1 MTTPKPPKN
10 LAPYNKELRR
20 IERFM
25 RAAEKRGFTF
35 LTDIPEKKPTPT
47 KRDVE
52 RLKKLTPEKL
62 YSRAYYTDDSGKQVP
77 ASPQRGG
84 KWMPTKSGEITVG
97 GKRQNYQAAM
107 RAAYKRM
114 SRAEARRKAQ
124 SERAAERRASKAAQK
139 AVAKREAEQ
148 ARQEARAAGYQN
160 IIDNLKDPLIA
171 FTPSYR
177 WDDVAKQTAI
187 QYHNFF
193 ERVLNAAESELGA
206 AELARRI
213 QNNGV
218 ELQEIID
225 EMLYKYYHTAEEARF
240 NLNRFVRLIMGKDAN
255 LADYS
260 PGKGEPLAE
269 EAEYYTAADGSSFSN
284 EYAVRGMSSGY
295 YDAERGAPVAP
306 TLEITTGAN
315 DMIRVQGGVISM
327 DDFLRGG
334 GVMPFEKPG

>member
-1 MTTPKPPKN
+1 MATPKN
-10 LAPYNKELRR
+10 LEPYNKELRR

-62 YSRAYYTDDSGKQVP
+62 YSRAYYIDDSGNEVP

-84 KWMPTKSGEITVG
+84 KWVPTKSGQITVS
-97 GKRQNYQAAM
+97 GKKQNYQAAM

-124 SERAAERRASKAAQK
+124 SERATERRVSK
-139 AVAKREAEQ
+139 AEQ

-206 AELARRI
+206 AKLARRI

-260 PGKGEPLAE
+260 PGKGETLAE

-284 EYAVRGMSSGY
+284 EYAVRGMSSSY
-295 YDAERGAPVAP
+295 YDAERGAPVDT
-306 TLEITTGAN
+306 TLEITTGAS
-315 DMIRVQGGVISM
+315 DMIRIQGGVISM

>member
-1 MTTPKPPKN
+1 MANPKPPKN

-62 YSRAYYTDDSGKQVP
+62 YSLAYYTDDSGKQVP

-84 KWMPTKSGEITVG
+84 KWMPTKSGQITVS
-97 GKRQNYQAAM
+97 GKKQNYQAAM

-114 SRAEARRKAQ
+114 ARAEARRNAQ
-124 SERAAERRASKAAQK
+124 AERSAERRASKAAQK

-148 ARQEARAAGYQN
+148 ARQEARSAGYQN

-240 NLNRFVRLIMGKDAN
+240 NLNRFVRIIMGKDAN

-260 PGKGEPLAE
+260 PGKGETLAE

-295 YDAERGAPVAP
+295 YDAERGAPVDA
-306 TLEITTGAN
+306 TLEITTGAS

>member
-1 MTTPKPPKN
+1 MATPKPPKN
-10 LAPYNKELRR
+10 LAAYNKELRR

-25 RAAEKRGFTF
+25 RSAEQRGFTF
-35 LTDIPEKKPTPT
+35 LTDIPEQKAKPT

-62 YSRAYYTDDSGKQVP
+62 YSRAYYTDDSGNQVP

-84 KWMPTKSGEITVG
+84 KWMPTKSGQITVG
-97 GKRQNYQAAM
+97 GKKQNYQAAM

-114 SRAEARRKAQ
+114 ARAQ
-124 SERAAERRASKAAQK
+124 AERRESKEAQR

-148 ARQEARAAGYQN
+148 ARQEARAASYQN

-260 PGKGEPLAE
+260 PGKGETLAE

-284 EYAVRGMSSGY
+284 EYAVRGMSGGY
-295 YDAERGAPVAP
+295 YDAERGAPVDT
-306 TLEITTGAN
+306 TLEITTGAS

>member
-1 MTTPKPPKN
+1 MAIPKAPKN
-10 LAPYNKELRR
+10 LAAYNKELRR

-25 RAAEKRGFTF
+25 RSAEKRGFTF
-35 LTDIPEKKPTPT
+35 LTTTPERKSKPT

-52 RLKKLTPEKL
+52 RLHRITPETL
-62 YSRAYYTDDSGKQVP
+62 YAKSYYIEDGKEIP
-77 ASPQRGG
+77 GSPYQRGG
-84 KWMPTKSGEITVG
+84 KWKEPVG
-97 GKRQNYQAAM
+97 GLITYHGYQFGYRNLLNQAKRRLKNAKLSDEEKAA
-107 RAAYKRM
+107 
-114 SRAEARRKAQ
+114 RKAAAK
-124 SERAAERRASKAAQK
+124 ERKNARARERRAQQRMQK
-139 AVAKREAEQ
+139 EA
-148 ARQEARAAGYQN
+148 ARAASYQN

-255 LADYS
+255 LGDYS
-260 PGKGEPLAE
+260 PGKAETLAE

-295 YDAERGAPVAP
+295 YDAERGAPVDT
-306 TLEITTGAN
+306 TLEITTGAS

>member
-1 MTTPKPPKN
+1 MATPKPPKN
-10 LAPYNKELRR
+10 LAAYNKELRR

-25 RAAEKRGFTF
+25 RSAEQRGFTF
-35 LTDIPEKKPTPT
+35 LTDIPEQKAKPT

-62 YSRAYYTDDSGKQVP
+62 YSRAYYTDVSGNQVP

-84 KWMPTKSGEITVG
+84 KWMPTKSGQITVG
-97 GKRQNYQAAM
+97 GKKQNYQAAM

-114 SRAEARRKAQ
+114 ARAQ
-124 SERAAERRASKAAQK
+124 AERRESKEAQR

-148 ARQEARAAGYQN
+148 ARQEARAASYQN

-260 PGKGEPLAE
+260 PGKGETLAE

-284 EYAVRGMSSGY
+284 EYAVRGMSGGY
-295 YDAERGAPVAP
+295 YDAERGAPVDT
-306 TLEITTGAN
+306 TLEITTGAS

>member
-1 MTTPKPPKN
+1 MATPKPPKN
-10 LAPYNKELRR
+10 LAAYNKELRR

-25 RAAEKRGFTF
+25 RSAEQRGFTF
-35 LTDIPEKKPTPT
+35 LTDIPEQKAKPT

-62 YSRAYYTDDSGKQVP
+62 YSRAYYTDDSGNQVP

-84 KWMPTKSGEITVG
+84 KWMPTKSGQITVG
-97 GKRQNYQAAM
+97 GKKQNYQAAM

-114 SRAEARRKAQ
+114 ARAQ
-124 SERAAERRASKAAQK
+124 AERRESKEAQR

-148 ARQEARAAGYQN
+148 ARPEARAASYQN

-260 PGKGEPLAE
+260 PGKGETLAE

-284 EYAVRGMSSGY
+284 EYAVRGMSGGY
-295 YDAERGAPVAP
+295 YDAERGAPVDT
-306 TLEITTGAN
+306 TLEITTGAS

>member
-1 MTTPKPPKN
+1 MATPKPPKN
-10 LAPYNKELRR
+10 LAAYNKELRR

-25 RAAEKRGFTF
+25 RSAEQRGFTF

-62 YSRAYYTDDSGKQVP
+62 YSRAYYTDDSGNQVP

-84 KWMPTKSGEITVG
+84 KWMPTKSGQITVG
-97 GKRQNYQAAM
+97 GKKQNYQAAM

-114 SRAEARRKAQ
+114 ARAQ
-124 SERAAERRASKAAQK
+124 AERRESKEAQR

-148 ARQEARAAGYQN
+148 ARQEARAASYQN

-260 PGKGEPLAE
+260 PGKGETLAE

-284 EYAVRGMSSGY
+284 EYAVRGMSGGY
-295 YDAERGAPVAP
+295 YDAERGAPVDT
-306 TLEITTGAN
+306 TLEITTGAS

>member
-1 MTTPKPPKN
+1 MATPKPPKN

-25 RAAEKRGFTF
+25 RSAEQRGFTF
-35 LTDIPEKKPTPT
+35 LTDIPEQKAKPT

-62 YSRAYYTDDSGKQVP
+62 YSRAYYTDDSGNQVP

-114 SRAEARRKAQ
+114 SRAEA
-124 SERAAERRASKAAQK
+124 ERAAERRASKAAKK

-148 ARQEARAAGYQN
+148 ARQEARAASYQN

-255 LADYS
+255 LGDYS
-260 PGKGEPLAE
+260 PGKAEALAE

-295 YDAERGAPVAP
+295 YDAERGAQVAP

>member
-1 MTTPKPPKN
+1 MVTPKPPKN

-62 YSRAYYTDDSGKQVP
+62 YSRAYYTDDSGNQVP

-84 KWMPTKSGEITVG
+84 RWIPTKSGQITVS
-97 GKRQNYQAAM
+97 GKKQNYQAAK

-114 SRAEARRKAQ
+114 ARAEARRDAQ
-124 SERAAERRASKAAQK
+124 AERAAERRASKA
-139 AVAKREAEQ
+139 EQ
-148 ARQEARAAGYQN
+148 SRQEVRAAGYQN
-160 IIDNLKDPLIA
+160 IIGNLKDPLIA

-240 NLNRFVRLIMGKDAN
+240 NLNRFVRIIMGKDAN

-260 PGKGEPLAE
+260 PGKGETLAE

-295 YDAERGAPVAP
+295 YDAERGAPV
-306 TLEITTGAN
+306 EITTGAG

>member
-1 MTTPKPPKN
+1 MATPKPPKN
-10 LAPYNKELRR
+10 LAAYNKELRR

-25 RAAEKRGFTF
+25 RSAEQRGFTF
-35 LTDIPEKKPTPT
+35 LTDIPEQKAKPT

-62 YSRAYYTDDSGKQVP
+62 YSRAYYTDDSGNQVP

-84 KWMPTKSGEITVG
+84 KWMPTKSGQITVG
-97 GKRQNYQAAM
+97 GKKQNYQAAM

-114 SRAEARRKAQ
+114 ARAQ
-124 SERAAERRASKAAQK
+124 AERRESKEAQR

-148 ARQEARAAGYQN
+148 ARQEARAASYQN

-255 LADYS
+255 LVDYS
-260 PGKGEPLAE
+260 PGKGETLAE

-284 EYAVRGMSSGY
+284 EYAVRGMSGGY
-295 YDAERGAPVAP
+295 YDAERGAPVDT
-306 TLEITTGAN
+306 TLEIATGAS

>member
-1 MTTPKPPKN
+1 MATPKPPKN

-35 LTDIPEKKPTPT
+35 LTDIPEKKAKPT

-62 YSRAYYTDDSGKQVP
+62 YRRAYYIDDSGNQVP

-84 KWMPTKSGEITVG
+84 KWMPTKSGQITVD
-97 GKRQNYQAAM
+97 GKKQNYQVAM

-114 SRAEARRKAQ
+114 SRAQ

-295 YDAERGAPVAP
+295 YDAERGAPV
-306 TLEITTGAN
+306 EITTGAS

-327 DDFLRGG
+327 DEFLRGG
-334 GVMPFEKPG
+334 GVMPFEKPD

>member
-1 MTTPKPPKN
+1 MATPKN
-10 LAPYNKELRR
+10 LEPYNKELRR

-62 YSRAYYTDDSGKQVP
+62 YSRAYYIDDSGNEVP

-84 KWMPTKSGEITVG
+84 KWMPTKSGQITVS
-97 GKRQNYQAAM
+97 GKKQNYQAAM

-124 SERAAERRASKAAQK
+124 SERATERRVSK
-139 AVAKREAEQ
+139 AEQ

-206 AELARRI
+206 AKLARRI

-240 NLNRFVRLIMGKDAN
+240 NLNRFVRLVMGKDAN

-260 PGKGEPLAE
+260 PGKGETLAE

-284 EYAVRGMSSGY
+284 EYAVRGMSSSY
-295 YDAERGAPVAP
+295 YDAERGAPVDT
-306 TLEITTGAN
+306 TLEITTGAS
-315 DMIRVQGGVISM
+315 DMIRIQGGVISM

>member
-1 MTTPKPPKN
+1 
-10 LAPYNKELRR
+10 
-20 IERFM
+20 M

-35 LTDIPEKKPTPT
+35 LTDIPEKKEKPT

-62 YSRAYYTDDSGKQVP
+62 YSRAYYTDDSGNQVP

-97 GKRQNYQAAM
+97 GKKQNYQAAM

-114 SRAEARRKAQ
+114 SRAEARREAQ
-124 SERAAERRASKAAQK
+124 SERAAQK

-206 AELARRI
+206 DELARRI

-240 NLNRFVRLIMGKDAN
+240 NLSRFVRLIMGKDAN
-255 LADYS
+255 IADYS
-260 PGKGEPLAE
+260 PGKAETLAE

-295 YDAERGAPVAP
+295 YDAERGAPVD
-306 TLEITTGAN
+306 TSLEITTGAS
-315 DMIRVQGGVISM
+315 DMIRVQGGGISM

-334 GVMPFEKPG
+334 GVMPFEKPD

>member
-1 MTTPKPPKN
+1 MATPEPPKN

-97 GKRQNYQAAM
+97 GKKQNYQAAM

-124 SERAAERRASKAAQK
+124 K

-148 ARQEARAAGYQN
+148 SRQEARAAGYQN

-240 NLNRFVRLIMGKDAN
+240 NLNRFVRIIMGKDAN

-260 PGKGEPLAE
+260 PGKGETLAE

-295 YDAERGAPVAP
+295 YDEERGAPVDM
-306 TLEITTGAN
+306 TLEITTGAG

>member
-1 MTTPKPPKN
+1 MATPKN
-10 LAPYNKELRR
+10 LEPYNKELRR
-20 IERFM
+20 IARFM

-62 YSRAYYTDDSGKQVP
+62 YSRAYYIDDSGNEVP

-84 KWMPTKSGEITVG
+84 KWMPTKSGQITVS
-97 GKRQNYQAAM
+97 GKKQNYHAAM

-124 SERAAERRASKAAQK
+124 SERATERRVSK
-139 AVAKREAEQ
+139 AEQ

-206 AELARRI
+206 AKLARRI

-260 PGKGEPLAE
+260 PGKGETLAE

-284 EYAVRGMSSGY
+284 EYAVRGMSSSY
-295 YDAERGAPVAP
+295 YDAERGAPVDT
-306 TLEITTGAN
+306 TLEITTGAS
-315 DMIRVQGGVISM
+315 DMIRIQGGVISM

>member
-1 MTTPKPPKN
+1 MATPKPPKN
-10 LAPYNKELRR
+10 LAAYNKELRR

-25 RAAEKRGFTF
+25 RSAEQRGFTF
-35 LTDIPEKKPTPT
+35 LTDIPEQKAKPT

-62 YSRAYYTDDSGKQVP
+62 YSRAYYTDDSGNQVP

-84 KWMPTKSGEITVG
+84 KWMPTKSGQITVG
-97 GKRQNYQAAM
+97 GKKQNYQAAM

-114 SRAEARRKAQ
+114 ARAQ
-124 SERAAERRASKAAQK
+124 AERRESKEAQR

-148 ARQEARAAGYQN
+148 ARQEARAASYQN

-193 ERVLNAAESELGA
+193 ERVLSAAESELGA

-260 PGKGEPLAE
+260 PGKGETLAE

-284 EYAVRGMSSGY
+284 EYAVRGMSGGY
-295 YDAERGAPVAP
+295 YDAERGAPVDT
-306 TLEITTGAN
+306 TLEITTGAS

>member
-1 MTTPKPPKN
+1 MATPKPPKN
-10 LAPYNKELRR
+10 LAAYNKELRR

-25 RAAEKRGFTF
+25 RSAEQRGFTF

-62 YSRAYYTDDSGKQVP
+62 YSRAYYTDDSGNQVP

-84 KWMPTKSGEITVG
+84 KWMPTKSGQITVG
-97 GKRQNYQAAM
+97 GKKQNYQAAM
-107 RAAYKRM
+107 RAAYKRLA
-114 SRAEARRKAQ
+114 RAQ
-124 SERAAERRASKAAQK
+124 AERRESKEAQR

-148 ARQEARAAGYQN
+148 ARQEARAASYQN

-260 PGKGEPLAE
+260 PGKGETLAE

-284 EYAVRGMSSGY
+284 EYAVRGMSGGY
-295 YDAERGAPVAP
+295 YDAERGAPVDT
-306 TLEITTGAN
+306 TLEITTGAS

>member
-1 MTTPKPPKN
+1 MATPKPPKN
-10 LAPYNKELRR
+10 LAAYNKELRR

-25 RAAEKRGFTF
+25 RSAEQRGFTF
-35 LTDIPEKKPTPT
+35 LTDIPEQKAKPT

-62 YSRAYYTDDSGKQVP
+62 YSRAYYTDDSGNQVP

-84 KWMPTKSGEITVG
+84 KWMPTKSGQITVG
-97 GKRQNYQAAM
+97 GKKQNYQAAM

-114 SRAEARRKAQ
+114 ARAQ
-124 SERAAERRASKAAQK
+124 AERRESKEAQR

-148 ARQEARAAGYQN
+148 ARQEARAASYQN

-255 LADYS
+255 LVDYS
-260 PGKGEPLAE
+260 PGKGETLAE

-284 EYAVRGMSSGY
+284 EYAVRGMSGGY
-295 YDAERGAPVAP
+295 YDAERGAPVDT
-306 TLEITTGAN
+306 TLEITTGAS

>member
-1 MTTPKPPKN
+1 MATPKPPKN

-25 RAAEKRGFTF
+25 RSAEQRGFTF
-35 LTDIPEKKPTPT
+35 LTDIPEQKAKPT

-62 YSRAYYTDDSGKQVP
+62 YSRAYYTDDSGNQVP

-84 KWMPTKSGEITVG
+84 KWMPTKSGQITVG
-97 GKRQNYQAAM
+97 GKKQNYKAAM

-114 SRAEARRKAQ
+114 ARAEVRRNAQ
-124 SERAAERRASKAAQK
+124 AERAAERRESKEAQR

-148 ARQEARAAGYQN
+148 ARQEARAASYQN

-260 PGKGEPLAE
+260 PGKGETLAE

-284 EYAVRGMSSGY
+284 EYAVRGMSGGY
-295 YDAERGAPVAP
+295 YDAERGAPVDT
-306 TLEITTGAN
+306 TLEITTGAS

>member
-1 MTTPKPPKN
+1 MATPKPPKN

-25 RAAEKRGFTF
+25 RSAEQRGFTF
-35 LTDIPEKKPTPT
+35 LTDIPEQKAKPT

-62 YSRAYYTDDSGKQVP
+62 YSRAYYTDDSGNQVP

-84 KWMPTKSGEITVG
+84 KWIPTKSGQITVS
-97 GKRQNYQAAM
+97 GKKQNYQAAK

-114 SRAEARRKAQ
+114 AREEARRNAQ
-124 SERAAERRASKAAQK
+124 AE
-139 AVAKREAEQ
+139 
-148 ARQEARAAGYQN
+148 RAAGYQN

-225 EMLYKYYHTAEEARF
+225 EMLYKYYHTTEEARF

-260 PGKGEPLAE
+260 PGKAETLAE

-284 EYAVRGMSSGY
+284 EYAVRGMPSGY
-295 YDAERGAPVAP
+295 YDAERGAPVDT
-306 TLEITTGAN
+306 TLEITTGAS

>member
-1 MTTPKPPKN
+1 MATPKQPKN
-10 LAPYNKELRR
+10 LAAYNKELRR

-97 GKRQNYQAAM
+97 GKKQNYKAAM

-114 SRAEARRKAQ
+114 SRAV
-124 SERAAERRASKAAQK
+124 ERRASKAAQK
-139 AVAKREAEQ
+139 ALAKREAEQ
-148 ARQEARAAGYQN
+148 ARQGARAAGYQN

-213 QNNGV
+213 QNNGL

-225 EMLYKYYHTAEEARF
+225 GMLYKYYHTAEEARF

-255 LADYS
+255 LVDYS
-260 PGKGEPLAE
+260 PGKGETLAE

-295 YDAERGAPVAP
+295 YDAERGAPVDT
-306 TLEITTGAN
+306 TLEITTGAS

-334 GVMPFEKPG
+334 GVMPLEKPD

>member
-1 MTTPKPPKN
+1 MATPKPPKN

-35 LTDIPEKKPTPT
+35 LTDIPEKKAKPT

-62 YSRAYYTDDSGKQVP
+62 YRRAYYTDDSGNQIP

-84 KWMPTKSGEITVG
+84 KWMPTKSGQIAVG
-97 GKRQNYQAAM
+97 GKKQSYKAAM
-107 RAAYKRM
+107 RAAYKRL
-114 SRAEARRKAQ
+114 SRAEARREAQ
-124 SERAAERRASKAAQK
+124 SERAAQK
-139 AVAKREAEQ
+139 SVTKREAEQ

-240 NLNRFVRLIMGKDAN
+240 NLSRFVRLIMGKDAN
-255 LADYS
+255 IADYS
-260 PGKGEPLAE
+260 PGKAETLAE

-295 YDAERGAPVAP
+295 YDADRGAPVDT
-306 TLEITTGAN
+306 TLEITTGAS

>member
-1 MTTPKPPKN
+1 MATPKPPKN

-25 RAAEKRGFTF
+25 RSAEQRGFTF
-35 LTDIPEKKPTPT
+35 LTDIPEQKAKPT

-62 YSRAYYTDDSGKQVP
+62 YSRAYYTDDSGNQVP

-84 KWMPTKSGEITVG
+84 KWMPTKSGQITVG
-97 GKRQNYQAAM
+97 GKKQNYQAAM

-114 SRAEARRKAQ
+114 ARAQ
-124 SERAAERRASKAAQK
+124 AERRESKEAQR

-148 ARQEARAAGYQN
+148 ARQEARAASYQN

-225 EMLYKYYHTAEEARF
+225 EMLYKYYHTTEEARF

-255 LADYS
+255 LSDYS
-260 PGKGEPLAE
+260 PGKAEPLAE

-284 EYAVRGMSSGY
+284 EYAVRGMSSEY
-295 YDAERGAPVAP
+295 YDAERGAPVDT
-306 TLEITTGAN
+306 TLEITTGAS

>member
-1 MTTPKPPKN
+1 MATPKPPKN

-25 RAAEKRGFTF
+25 RSAEKRGFTF
-35 LTDIPEKKPTPT
+35 LTTIPERKSKPT

-52 RLKKLTPEKL
+52 RLRRITPETL
-62 YSRAYYTDDSGKQVP
+62 YAKSYYTEDGQEIP
-77 ASPQRGG
+77 GSPYQRGG
-84 KWMPTKSGEITVG
+84 KWKEPVG
-97 GKRQNYQAAM
+97 GFIKYHGDQIAYRNALKQAKRRLKNAKLSDEEKAARKEAAKERKNA
-107 RAAYKRM
+107 RAR
-114 SRAEARRKAQ
+114 
-124 SERAAERRASKAAQK
+124 ERRAQQRMQK
-139 AVAKREAEQ
+139 EA
-148 ARQEARAAGYQN
+148 ARAAGYQN

-260 PGKGEPLAE
+260 PGKGETLAE

-295 YDAERGAPVAP
+295 YDAERGAPVDT
-306 TLEITTGAN
+306 TLEIMTGAS

>member
-25 RAAEKRGFTF
+25 RSAEQRGFTF
-35 LTDIPEKKPTPT
+35 LTGIPEQKAKPT

-52 RLKKLTPEKL
+52 RLKKLTPKKL
-62 YSRAYYTDDSGKQVP
+62 YSRAYYTDDSGNQVP

-84 KWMPTKSGEITVG
+84 KWMPTKSGQITVG
-97 GKRQNYQAAM
+97 GKKQNYQAAM

-114 SRAEARRKAQ
+114 ARAQ
-124 SERAAERRASKAAQK
+124 AERRESKEAQR

-148 ARQEARAAGYQN
+148 ARQEARAASYQN

-225 EMLYKYYHTAEEARF
+225 EMLYKYYHTSEEARF

-260 PGKGEPLAE
+260 PGKAETLAE

-295 YDAERGAPVAP
+295 YDAERGAPVGT
-306 TLEITTGAN
+306 TLEITTGAS

>member
-1 MTTPKPPKN
+1 MTTLKPPKN
-10 LAPYNKELRR
+10 LAAYNKELRR

-35 LTDIPEKKPTPT
+35 LTDIPEKKEKPT

-62 YSRAYYTDDSGKQVP
+62 YSRAYYIDDSGKQVP

-84 KWMPTKSGEITVG
+84 KWMPTKSGQITVS
-97 GKRQNYQAAM
+97 GKKQNYKAAM
-107 RAAYKRM
+107 RTAYKRL
-114 SRAEARRKAQ
+114 SRAEARREAQ
-124 SERAAERRASKAAQK
+124 SERAAQK
-139 AVAKREAEQ
+139 SVAKREAEQ
-148 ARQEARAAGYQN
+148 ARQEARAASYQN

-177 WDDVAKQTAI
+177 WDDIAKQTAI

-193 ERVLNAAESELGA
+193 ERVLNTAESELGA

-260 PGKGEPLAE
+260 PGKGETLAE

-295 YDAERGAPVAP
+295 YDAERGAPVD
-306 TLEITTGAN
+306 TSLEITTGAS

-327 DDFLRGG
+327 DEFLRGG

>member
-1 MTTPKPPKN
+1 MATPKN
-10 LAPYNKELRR
+10 LEPYNKELRR

-62 YSRAYYTDDSGKQVP
+62 YSRAYYIDDSGNEVP

-84 KWMPTKSGEITVG
+84 KWMPTKSGQITVS
-97 GKRQNYQAAM
+97 GKKQNYQAAM

-124 SERAAERRASKAAQK
+124 SERATARRVSK
-139 AVAKREAEQ
+139 AEQ

-206 AELARRI
+206 AKLARRI

-240 NLNRFVRLIMGKDAN
+240 NLNRFVRLVMGKDAN

-260 PGKGEPLAE
+260 PGKGETLAE

-284 EYAVRGMSSGY
+284 EYAVRGMSSSY
-295 YDAERGAPVAP
+295 YDAERGAPVDT
-306 TLEITTGAN
+306 TLEITTGAS
-315 DMIRVQGGVISM
+315 DMIRIQGGVISM